1 MRRDNREHD
10 CQLLRTLITNRHG
23 ALTSCLAGSI
33 SQKNQDGLAL
43 QFRIQDHCNVNPIRA
58 SHPLYLVIITT

>member
-43 QFRIQDHCNVNPIRA
+43 QFRIQDHCNVKKIRA
-58 SHPLYLVIITT
+58 